1 MKYRD
6 DKADIQI
13 RVLIQIDNT
22 LHVENISLK
31 SLKKANK
38 TAGFNQVDKRA
49 VLTYQKVWVCKQRRS
64 HKKTYSKRVC

>member
-22 LHVENISLK
+22 LHIENISLK
-31 SLKKANK
+31 SLKKQTK
-38 TAGFNQVDKRA
+38 QLD
-49 VLTYQKVWVCKQRRS
+49 LTK
-64 HKKTYSKRVC
+64 